1 MAVCKKCGNKISFF
15 DYNYDGLCSKCNSDS
30 IDKKAK
36 EFLQENKNVCNN
48 CKKDLKT
55 GESINGLFEN
65 CSQEENTGNNNR
77 NIKETT
83 ENTVA
88 LILKFIAVLTAI
100 IGFLYG
106 ASLDNNKE
114 IGVIFIIV
122 SFISAV
128 FIYGFAEIIQKLE
141 NIENKL

>member
-1 MAVCKKCGNKISFF
+1 MINIS
-15 DYNYDGLCSKCNSDS
+15 
-30 IDKKAK
+30 I
-36 EFLQENKNVCNN
+36 CNN

-55 GESINGLFEN
+55 GDSINGLCEN
-65 CSQEENTGNNNR
+65 CSQEKNKVNNNK
-77 NIKETT
+77 NIKETN

-106 ASLDNNKE
+106 ASLDNNEE
-114 IGVIFIIV
+114 IGAIFIIV